1 MNEKILVV
9 EDDHA
14 ISHFLDL
21 VLRSNGYLSVIS
33 ETGLGAIKTF
43 LSEGPSLVL
52 LDLGLPDLDGMEV
65 LSRMRKSSASTPII
79 IVSAREK
86 EDEKVAALDHGADDY
101 LTKPFNTGE
110 LLARIRV
117 ALRHRPFPDKEQP
130 FIYRQLKVDFVKRMV
145 FLSDEEIHLTP
156 IEFKFLSILI
166 EQQGKV
172 LTHKFLQERIWGYE
186 TSDDYQ
192 SLRVFMAS
200 LRKKI
205 TPPTEES
212 YILTE
217 VGVGYRFRED

>member
-9 EDDHA
+9 EDDHV

-21 VLRSNGYLSVIS
+21 VLRSKGYVPLVSETGFQALGLFIS
-33 ETGLGAIKTF
+33 ET
-43 LSEGPSLVL
+43 PSLVL

-65 LSRMRKSSASTPII
+65 LARLRESSKGTPII

-101 LTKPFNTGE
+101 LTKPFNVGE

-117 ALRHRPFPDKEQP
+117 ALRHRPFPDEEQP
-130 FIYRQLKVDFVKRMV
+130 FSYRQLKVDFAKRV
-145 FLSDEEIHLTP
+145 VLLGEEEVHLTP
-156 IEFKFLSILI
+156 IEFKLLSVLI
-166 EQQGKV
+166 ENQGKV
-172 LTHKFLQERIWGYE
+172 LTHKFLQEKIWGYE

-205 TPPTEES
+205 APPTDES

-217 VGVGYRFRED
+217 IGVGYRFRED